1 MIANGFA
8 SIDLQTQQLLG
19 SSMTANFQAEVFQN
33 SYLPAGSSEVH
44 AIMTVTTLGAAVG
57 APPASSG
64 ERLFGIICDT
74 SGSMD
79 GAKIQAAKKAIIQ
92 LVEMLPADVSF
103 FIVAGSSKARVII
116 PVTQA
121 TAANKDRAIMSVRSD
136 IIANGGTRISTW
148 LNAAYEQFQTKPN
161 AIRQALLLTDGQND
175 ISDAKDLDNSLQ
187 DCEGI
192 FQCDCRGVGTDW
204 QVKQLQAIGDRL
216 LGTTDIIAAP
226 EQIASDFQTILG
238 KALGKNVADVKLR
251 LWSPQGA
258 NILYCKQVSPN
269 ILDLTAQRLNPQTLD
284 YPTGAWAAQE
294 SRDYH
299 FCIQVTPGNIGDE
312 MLAGRASLIATTGGV
327 ETKIAEGK
335 ILASWTE
342 DEAKS
347 TRIDRTVAHYTGQAE
362 LAQSIQEGLAAR
374 NAGNMEVA
382 TIKLE
387 RAVQLAQASGNEA
400 TTKLL
405 KSVVDIDEAGTVRL
419 KRSVEKLDEMA
430 LETRSTVTTRIPKL

>member
-1 MIANGFA
+1 
-8 SIDLQTQQLLG
+8 
-19 SSMTANFQAEVFQN
+19 MTANFKAEVFQN
-33 SYLPAGSSEVH
+33 AYLPAGSTEVH
-44 AIMTVTTLGAAVG
+44 AIMTVTSLEAATSET
-57 APPASSG
+57 PKASSDSSAG
-64 ERLFGIICDT
+64 TKGDRLFGIICDT

-92 LVEMLPADVSF
+92 LIEMLPEDVHF
-103 FIVAGSSKARVII
+103 FVIAGSSRAKSIVSVMRADAINKE
-116 PVTQA
+116 
-121 TAANKDRAIMSVRSD
+121 AAIQLIRSE
-136 IIANGGTRISTW
+136 ITANGGTRISTW
-148 LNAAYEQFQTKPN
+148 LEAAYQQFQIMPN

-175 ISDAKDLDNSLQ
+175 FSDAEDLETKLQ
-187 DCEGI
+187 ACEGV

-204 QVKQLQAIGDRL
+204 QVKQLQAIGNRL

-226 EQIASDFQTILG
+226 DQITSDFQAILG
-238 KALGKNVADVKLR
+238 KALGKNVANIKLR

-258 NILYCKQVSPN
+258 DILYCKQVSPS
-269 ILDLTAQRLNPQTLD
+269 IADLTSQRLNPQTLD

-299 FCIQVTPGNIGDE
+299 FCIQVKPGNVGDE
-312 MLAGRASLIATTGGV
+312 MLAGRASLIATEAGA

-335 ILASWTE
+335 ILATWTE

-374 NAGNMEVA
+374 NAGNIEVA
-382 TIKLE
+382 TVKLE
-387 RAVQLAQASGNEA
+387 KAVRLAAASGNEA

-405 KSVVDIDEAGTVRL
+405 KSVVDIDDAGTVRL
-419 KRSVEKLDEMA
+419 KRTVEKLDEMA

>member
-1 MIANGFA
+1 
-8 SIDLQTQQLLG
+8 
-19 SSMTANFQAEVFQN
+19 MTANFQAEVFQN
-33 SYLPAGSSEVH
+33 AYLPAGSTEVH
-44 AIMTVTTLGAAVG
+44 AIMTVTTLGTAISET
-57 APPASSG
+57 PQASG
-64 ERLFGIICDT
+64 DRLFGIICDT

-79 GAKIQAAKKAIIQ
+79 GAKIQSAKKAIIQ
-92 LVEMLPADVSF
+92 LIEMLPEDVHF
-103 FIVAGSSKARVII
+103 FVIAGSGRAKPIVSVMRADAINKE
-116 PVTQA
+116 
-121 TAANKDRAIMSVRSD
+121 AAIKLIRSE
-136 IIANGGTRISTW
+136 ITANGGTRISTW
-148 LNAAYEQFQTKPN
+148 LDAAYQQFQIMPN

-175 ISDAKDLDNSLQ
+175 FGDAEDLEIKLQ
-187 DCEGI
+187 ACEGV

-204 QVKQLQAIGDRL
+204 QVKQLQTIGNRL

-226 EQIASDFQTILG
+226 DQITNDFQAILG

-258 NILYCKQVSPN
+258 DILYCKQVSPS
-269 ILDLTAQRLNPQTLD
+269 IADLTAQRLNPQTLD

-299 FCIQVTPGNIGDE
+299 FCIKVNPGNIGDE
-312 MLAGRASLIATTGGV
+312 MLAGRASLIATEAGV

-335 ILASWTE
+335 ILATWTE

-374 NAGNMEVA
+374 SAGNMEVA
-382 TIKLE
+382 TVKLE
-387 RAVQLAQASGNEA
+387 KAVRLAAASGNEA

-405 KSVVDIDEAGTVRL
+405 KSVVDIDDAGTVRL

>member
-1 MIANGFA
+1 
-8 SIDLQTQQLLG
+8 
-19 SSMTANFQAEVFQN
+19 MTANFQAEVFQN
-33 SYLPAGSSEVH
+33 PYLPAGSSEVH
-44 AIMTVTTLGAAVG
+44 AIMTIITSGEVVET
-57 APPASSG
+57 APATGG

-79 GAKIQAAKKAIIQ
+79 GAKIQAAKKAITQ
-92 LVEMLPADVSF
+92 LVEMLPEDVSF
-103 FIVAGSSKARVII
+103 FIIGGASKAKPIV
-116 PVTQA
+116 PVMKA
-121 TAANKDRAIMSVRSD
+121 TPINKDMAIKLVRSD
-136 IIANGGTRISTW
+136 IIANGGTKISTW
-148 LNAAYEQFQTKPN
+148 LNAAHQQFQTMPN

-175 ISDAKDLDNSLQ
+175 RSDAEDLDDSLQ
-187 DCEGI
+187 KCTGI

-204 QVKQLQAIGDRL
+204 QVKQLQTIASRL
-216 LGTTDIIAAP
+216 LGSTDIIAAP

-258 NILYCKQVSPN
+258 NILYCKQVSPA
-269 ILDLTAQRLNPQTLD
+269 IVDLTAQRLNPQTLD

-299 FCIQVTPGNIGDE
+299 FCIQVAPGNIGDE
-312 MLAGRASLIATTGGV
+312 ILAGRASLITTTDGI
-327 ETKIAEGK
+327 ETKIAEGR
-335 ILASWTE
+335 ILATWTE

-362 LAQSIQEGLAAR
+362 LAQSIQEGLTAR
-374 NAGNMEVA
+374 NAGDIEVA
-382 TIKLE
+382 TIKLG
-387 RAVQLAQASGNEA
+387 RAVQLAQSSGNEA

-419 KRSVEKLDEMA
+419 KRSIEKLDEMA

>member
-1 MIANGFA
+1 
-8 SIDLQTQQLLG
+8 
-19 SSMTANFQAEVFQN
+19 MTANFQAEVFQN
-33 SYLPAGSSEVH
+33 AYLPAGSTEVH
-44 AIMTVTTLGAAVG
+44 AIMTVTTLGTAISEI
-57 APPASSG
+57 PKASSD
-64 ERLFGIICDT
+64 RLFGIICDT

-79 GAKIQAAKKAIIQ
+79 GAKIQSAKQAIIQ
-92 LVEMLPADVSF
+92 LIEMLPEDVHF
-103 FIVAGSSKARVII
+103 FVTAGANKAKPIVAVI
-116 PVTQA
+116 QA
-121 TAANKDRAIMSVRSD
+121 NAVNKEAAIRLVRSE
-136 IIANGGTRISTW
+136 ITANGGTRISTW
-148 LNAAYEQFQTKPN
+148 LEAAYQQFQLMPN

-175 ISDAKDLDNSLQ
+175 FGDAEDLETRLKA
-187 DCEGI
+187 CEGV

-204 QVKQLQAIGDRL
+204 QVKQLQTIGSRL

-226 EQIASDFQTILG
+226 EQITSDFQSILG

-258 NILYCKQVSPN
+258 DILYCKQVSPSIMN
-269 ILDLTAQRLNPQTLD
+269 LTSQRLNPQTLD

-299 FCIQVTPGNIGDE
+299 FCIKVTPGNIGDE
-312 MLAGRASLIATTGGV
+312 MLAGRASLIAAEAGV

-335 ILASWTE
+335 ILATWTE

-374 NAGNMEVA
+374 NAGNIEVA
-382 TIKLE
+382 TVKLE
-387 RAVQLAQASGNEA
+387 KAVRLAAESGNEA

-405 KSVVDIDEAGTVRL
+405 KSVVDIDDAGTVRL

-430 LETRSTVTTRIPKL
+430 LETRSTITTRIPKL

>member
-1 MIANGFA
+1 
-8 SIDLQTQQLLG
+8 
-19 SSMTANFQAEVFQN
+19 MTANFQAEVFQN
-33 SYLPAGSSEVH
+33 AYLPAGSTEVH
-44 AIMTVTTLGAAVG
+44 AIMTVTTLGTAISES
-57 APPASSG
+57 PQASSD
-64 ERLFGIICDT
+64 RLFGIICDT

-79 GAKIQAAKKAIIQ
+79 GAKIQSAKKAIIQ
-92 LVEMLPADVSF
+92 LIEMLPEDVHF
-103 FIVAGSSKARVII
+103 FVIAGSGRAKPIVSVMRADAINKE
-116 PVTQA
+116 
-121 TAANKDRAIMSVRSD
+121 AAIKLIRSE
-136 IIANGGTRISTW
+136 ITANGGTRISTW
-148 LNAAYEQFQTKPN
+148 LEAAYQQFQIMPN

-175 ISDAKDLDNSLQ
+175 FGDAEDLETKLQ
-187 DCEGI
+187 ACEGV

-204 QVKQLQAIGDRL
+204 QVKQLQTIGNRL

-226 EQIASDFQTILG
+226 DQITSDFQSILG

-258 NILYCKQVSPN
+258 DILYCKQVSPS
-269 ILDLTAQRLNPQTLD
+269 IADLTGQRLNPQTLD

-299 FCIQVTPGNIGDE
+299 FCIKVNPGNVGDE
-312 MLAGRASLIATTGGV
+312 MLAGRASLIATEAGV

-335 ILASWTE
+335 ILATWTE

-374 NAGNMEVA
+374 SAGNIEVA

-387 RAVQLAQASGNEA
+387 KAVRLAAASGNEA

-405 KSVVDIDEAGTVRL
+405 KSVVDIDDAGTVRL
-419 KRSVEKLDEMA
+419 KRNVEKLDEMA

>member
-1 MIANGFA
+1 
-8 SIDLQTQQLLG
+8 
-19 SSMTANFQAEVFQN
+19 MTANFQAEVFQN
-33 SYLPAGSSEVH
+33 AYLPAGSTEVH
-44 AIMTVTTLGAAVG
+44 AIMTVTTLGTAISEI
-57 APPASSG
+57 PKASSD
-64 ERLFGIICDT
+64 RLFGIICDT

-79 GAKIQAAKKAIIQ
+79 GAKIQSAKQAIIQ
-92 LVEMLPADVSF
+92 LIEMLPEDVHF
-103 FIVAGSSKARVII
+103 FVTAGANKAKPIVAVI
-116 PVTQA
+116 QA
-121 TAANKDRAIMSVRSD
+121 NAVNKEAAIRLVRSE
-136 IIANGGTRISTW
+136 ITANGGTRISTW
-148 LNAAYEQFQTKPN
+148 LEAAYQQFQLMPN

-175 ISDAKDLDNSLQ
+175 LGDAEDLETRLKA
-187 DCEGI
+187 CEGV

-204 QVKQLQAIGDRL
+204 QVKQLQTIGSRL

-226 EQIASDFQTILG
+226 EQITSDFQSILG

-258 NILYCKQVSPN
+258 DILYCKQVSPSIMN
-269 ILDLTAQRLNPQTLD
+269 LTSQRLNPQTLD

-299 FCIQVTPGNIGDE
+299 FCIKVTPGNIGDE
-312 MLAGRASLIATTGGV
+312 MLAGRASLIAAEAGV

-335 ILASWTE
+335 ILATWTE

-374 NAGNMEVA
+374 NAGNIEVA
-382 TIKLE
+382 TVKLE
-387 RAVQLAQASGNEA
+387 KAVRLAAESGNEA

-405 KSVVDIDEAGTVRL
+405 KSVVDIDDAGTVRL

-430 LETRSTVTTRIPKL
+430 LETRSTITTRIPKL

>member
-1 MIANGFA
+1 
-8 SIDLQTQQLLG
+8 
-19 SSMTANFQAEVFQN
+19 MTANFQAEVFQN
-33 SYLPAGSSEVH
+33 AYLPAGNTEVH
-44 AIMTVTTLGAAVG
+44 AIMTISTLGTAIGAAPS
-57 APPASSG
+57 APG
-64 ERLFGIICDT
+64 DRLFGIICDT

-79 GAKIQAAKKAIIQ
+79 GAKIQSAKKAIIQ
-92 LVEMLPADVSF
+92 LIEMLPEDVNF
-103 FIVAGSSKARVII
+103 FIIGGASRAKPIVAVMRAHAINKA
-116 PVTQA
+116 
-121 TAANKDRAIMSVRSD
+121 AAIRLVRSEFT
-136 IIANGGTRISTW
+136 ANGGTRISTW
-148 LNAAYEQFQTKPN
+148 LEAAYQQFETMPK

-175 ISDAKDLDNSLQ
+175 LNDAQDLAAILQ
-187 DCEGI
+187 KCAGV

-204 QVKQLQAIGDRL
+204 QVKQLQSIGSRL
-216 LGTTDIIAAP
+216 LGSTDIIAAP
-226 EQIASDFQTILG
+226 DQITSDFQAILG
-238 KALGKNVADVKLR
+238 KALDKNVADVKLR

-258 NILYCKQVSPN
+258 DILYCKQVSPS
-269 ILDLTAQRLNPQTLD
+269 IVDMAAQRLNTQTLD

-299 FCIQVTPGNIGDE
+299 FCIKVTPGQIGDE
-312 MLAGRASLIATTGGV
+312 MLAGRASLIATEAGV

-335 ILASWTE
+335 ILASWTA

-374 NAGNMEVA
+374 NAGNLEVA
-382 TIKLE
+382 TMKLE
-387 RAVQLAQASGNEA
+387 KAVRLAAASGNEA

-405 KSVVDIDEAGTVRL
+405 KSVVDIDDAGTVRL

>member
-1 MIANGFA
+1 
-8 SIDLQTQQLLG
+8 
-19 SSMTANFQAEVFQN
+19 MTANFQAEVFQN
-33 SYLPAGSSEVH
+33 AYLPAGSTEVH
-44 AIMTVTTLGAAVG
+44 AIMTVTTLGTAISES
-57 APPASSG
+57 PQASSD
-64 ERLFGIICDT
+64 RLFGIICDT

-79 GAKIQAAKKAIIQ
+79 GAKIQSAKKAIIQ
-92 LVEMLPADVSF
+92 LIEMLPEDVHF
-103 FIVAGSSKARVII
+103 FVIAGSGRAKPIVSVMRADAINKE
-116 PVTQA
+116 
-121 TAANKDRAIMSVRSD
+121 AAIKLIRSE
-136 IIANGGTRISTW
+136 ITANGGTRISTW
-148 LNAAYEQFQTKPN
+148 LEAAYQQFQIMPN

-175 ISDAKDLDNSLQ
+175 FGDAEDLETKLQ
-187 DCEGI
+187 ACEGV

-204 QVKQLQAIGDRL
+204 QVKQLQTIGNRL

-226 EQIASDFQTILG
+226 DQITSDFQSILG

-258 NILYCKQVSPN
+258 DILYCKQVSPS
-269 ILDLTAQRLNPQTLD
+269 IADLTGQRLNPQTLD

-299 FCIQVTPGNIGDE
+299 FCIKVNPGNVGDE
-312 MLAGRASLIATTGGV
+312 MLAGRASLIATEAGV

-335 ILASWTE
+335 ILATWTE

-374 NAGNMEVA
+374 SAGNIEVA

-387 RAVQLAQASGNEA
+387 KAVRLATASGNEA

-405 KSVVDIDEAGTVRL
+405 KSVVDIDDAGTVRL
-419 KRSVEKLDEMA
+419 KRNVEKLDEMA

>member
-1 MIANGFA
+1 
-8 SIDLQTQQLLG
+8 
-19 SSMTANFQAEVFQN
+19 MTANFQAEVFQN
-33 SYLPAGSSEVH
+33 AYLPAGSTEVH
-44 AIMTVTTLGAAVG
+44 AIMTVTTLGTAISETLK
-57 APPASSG
+57 ASSD
-64 ERLFGIICDT
+64 RLFGIVCDT

-79 GAKIQAAKKAIIQ
+79 GAKIQSAKKAIIQ
-92 LVEMLPADVSF
+92 LIEMLPEDVHF
-103 FIVAGSSKARVII
+103 FVIAGSGKAKPIVSVMRADAINKE
-116 PVTQA
+116 
-121 TAANKDRAIMSVRSD
+121 AAIKLIRSE
-136 IIANGGTRISTW
+136 ITANGGTRISTW
-148 LNAAYEQFQTKPN
+148 LEAAYQQFQIMPN
-161 AIRQALLLTDGQND
+161 AIRQAMLLTDGQND
-175 ISDAKDLDNSLQ
+175 FGDAEDLEIKLQ
-187 DCEGI
+187 ACEGV

-204 QVKQLQAIGDRL
+204 NVKQLQTIGNRL

-226 EQIASDFQTILG
+226 DQITSDFQAILG

-258 NILYCKQVSPN
+258 DILYCKQVSPS
-269 ILDLTAQRLNPQTLD
+269 ITDLTAQRLNPQTLD

-299 FCIQVTPGNIGDE
+299 FCIKVNPGNVGDE
-312 MLAGRASLIATTGGV
+312 MLAGRASLIATEAGV

-335 ILASWTE
+335 ILATWTE

-374 NAGNMEVA
+374 SAGNMEVA

-387 RAVQLAQASGNEA
+387 KAVRLAAASGNEA

-405 KSVVDIDEAGTVRL
+405 KSVVDIDDAGTVRL

>member
-1 MIANGFA
+1 
-8 SIDLQTQQLLG
+8 
-19 SSMTANFQAEVFQN
+19 MTANFQAEVFQN
-33 SYLPAGSSEVH
+33 AYLPAGSTEVH
-44 AIMTVTTLGAAVG
+44 AIMTVTTLGTAISETLK
-57 APPASSG
+57 ASG
-64 ERLFGIICDT
+64 DRLFGIICDT

-79 GAKIQAAKKAIIQ
+79 GAKIQSAKKAIIQ
-92 LVEMLPADVSF
+92 LIEMLPEDVHF
-103 FIVAGSSKARVII
+103 FVIAGSSRAKPIVSVMRADAINKE
-116 PVTQA
+116 
-121 TAANKDRAIMSVRSD
+121 AAIKLIRSE
-136 IIANGGTRISTW
+136 ITANGGTRISTW
-148 LNAAYEQFQTKPN
+148 LEAAYQQFQIMPN

-175 ISDAKDLDNSLQ
+175 FGDAEDLEIKLQ
-187 DCEGI
+187 ACEGV

-204 QVKQLQAIGDRL
+204 QVKQLQTIGNRL

-226 EQIASDFQTILG
+226 DQITNDFQAILG

-258 NILYCKQVSPN
+258 DILYCKQVSPS
-269 ILDLTAQRLNPQTLD
+269 IADLTAQRLNPQTLD

-299 FCIQVTPGNIGDE
+299 FCIKVNPGNVGDE
-312 MLAGRASLIATTGGV
+312 MLAGRASLIATEAGV

-335 ILASWTE
+335 ILATWTE

-374 NAGNMEVA
+374 SAGNMEVA
-382 TIKLE
+382 TVKLE
-387 RAVQLAQASGNEA
+387 KAVQLAAASGNEA

-405 KSVVDIDEAGTVRL
+405 KSVVDIDDAGTVRL

>member
-1 MIANGFA
+1 
-8 SIDLQTQQLLG
+8 
-19 SSMTANFQAEVFQN
+19 MTANFQAEVFQN
-33 SYLPAGSSEVH
+33 SYLPAGSAEVH
-44 AIMTVTTLGAAVG
+44 AIMTVSTLGEAGGAVNATNAASNGSG
-57 APPASSG
+57 A
-64 ERLFGIICDT
+64 RLFGIICDT

-92 LVEMLPADVSF
+92 LIEMLPADVNF
-103 FIVAGSSKARVII
+103 FIIRGASNAKPIV
-116 PVTQA
+116 PVMIA
-121 TAANKDRAIMSVRSD
+121 TPENKEMAIRLVRLD
-136 IIANGGTRISTW
+136 VVANGGTKISTW
-148 LNAAYEQFQTKPN
+148 LNAAYEQFQTMPT

-175 ISDAKDLDNSLQ
+175 ISDINDLQNSLQ
-187 DCEGI
+187 RCEGV

-204 QVKQLQAIGDRL
+204 QVKQLQSIADRL

-226 EQIASDFQTILG
+226 EQITSDFQMILG
-238 KALGKNVADVKLR
+238 KALGKKVADVKLR

-258 NILYCKQVSPN
+258 NILYCKQVSPT
-269 ILDLTAQRLNPQTLD
+269 IMDLTAQRVNPQTLD

-312 MLAGRASLIATTGGV
+312 MLAGRASLVATNAGV

-335 ILASWTE
+335 ILATWT
-342 DEAKS
+342 DDDAKS

-374 NAGNMEVA
+374 SAGNLEVA
-382 TIKLE
+382 TVKLE
-387 RAVQLAQASGNEA
+387 RAVQLARESGNEA

-419 KRSVEKLDEMA
+419 KRSIEKLDEMA

>member
-1 MIANGFA
+1 
-8 SIDLQTQQLLG
+8 
-19 SSMTANFQAEVFQN
+19 MTANFQAEVFQN

-44 AIMTVTTLGAAVG
+44 AIMTVSTLGAAVG
-57 APPASSG
+57 AAPASSG

-103 FIVAGSSKARVII
+103 FIVGGASKAQVIV

-121 TAANKDRAIMSVRSD
+121 TAANKDRAMMLVRSE
-136 IIANGGTRISTW
+136 IRANGGTRISTW
-148 LNAAYEQFQTKPN
+148 LDAAYEQFQTRPN

-175 ISDAKDLDNSLQ
+175 LSDMKDLDNSLQ
-187 DCEGI
+187 NCKGI

-204 QVKQLQAIGDRL
+204 QVKQLQAIADRL

-226 EQIASDFQTILG
+226 DQIASDFQTILG

-258 NILYCKQVSPN
+258 NILYCKQVSPGL
-269 ILDLTAQRLNPQTLD
+269 LDLTAQRLNPQTLD

-405 KSVVDIDEAGTVRL
+405 RSVVDIDEAGTVRL

>member
-1 MIANGFA
+1 
-8 SIDLQTQQLLG
+8 
-19 SSMTANFQAEVFQN
+19 MTANFQAEVFQN
-33 SYLPAGSSEVH
+33 SYLPAGSTEVH
-44 AIMTVTTLGAAVG
+44 AIMTVSTLGGAAVV
-57 APPASSG
+57 SSESNVGG
-64 ERLFGIICDT
+64 EQLFGIICDT

-79 GAKIQAAKKAIIQ
+79 GDKIQAAKKAIIQ
-92 LVEMLPADVSF
+92 LIEMLPEDVSF
-103 FIVAGSSKARVII
+103 FVIGGSSLAKTIV
-116 PVTQA
+116 PVLLA
-121 TAANKDRAIMSVRSD
+121 TPAHKEMAIKLVRSS
-136 IIANGGTRISTW
+136 ISANGGTRISCW
-148 LNAAYEQFQTKPN
+148 LDAALAQFQTMPT

-175 ISDAKDLDNSLQ
+175 LNDAEDLESSLR
-187 DCEGI
+187 DCAGI

-204 QVKQLQAIGDRL
+204 QVRQLQAIGSRL

-226 EQIASDFQTILG
+226 EQIAKDFQTILG

-258 NILYCKQVSPN
+258 NILYCKQVSPT
-269 ILDLTAQRLNPQTLD
+269 IMDLTSQRLNPQTLD

-299 FCIQVTPGNIGDE
+299 FCIQVAPGNIGDE
-312 MLAGRASLIATTGGV
+312 MLAGRASLITTSGGV

-382 TIKLE
+382 TVKLE

-405 KSVVDIDEAGTVRL
+405 RSVVDIDEAGTVRI

>member
-1 MIANGFA
+1 
-8 SIDLQTQQLLG
+8 
-19 SSMTANFQAEVFQN
+19 MTANFQAEVFQN
-33 SYLPAGSSEVH
+33 AYLPAGSTEVH
-44 AIMTVTTLGAAVG
+44 AIMTVTTLGTAISESPEV
-57 APPASSG
+57 SSD
-64 ERLFGIICDT
+64 RLFGIICDT

-79 GAKIQAAKKAIIQ
+79 GAKIQSAKKAIIQ
-92 LVEMLPADVSF
+92 LIEMLPEDVHF
-103 FIVAGSSKARVII
+103 FVIAGSGRAKPIVSVMRADAINKE
-116 PVTQA
+116 
-121 TAANKDRAIMSVRSD
+121 AAIKLIRSE
-136 IIANGGTRISTW
+136 ITANGGTRISTW
-148 LNAAYEQFQTKPN
+148 LEAAYQQFQIMPN

-175 ISDAKDLDNSLQ
+175 FGDAEDLEAKLQ
-187 DCEGI
+187 ACEGV

-204 QVKQLQAIGDRL
+204 QVKQLQTIGNRL

-226 EQIASDFQTILG
+226 DQITNDFQAILG

-258 NILYCKQVSPN
+258 DILYCKQVSPS
-269 ILDLTAQRLNPQTLD
+269 IADLTAQRLNPQTLD

-299 FCIQVTPGNIGDE
+299 FCIKVNPGNIGDE
-312 MLAGRASLIATTGGV
+312 MLAGRASLIATEAGV

-335 ILASWTE
+335 ILATWTE

-374 NAGNMEVA
+374 SAGNMEVA
-382 TIKLE
+382 TVKLE
-387 RAVQLAQASGNEA
+387 KAVRLAAASGNEA

-405 KSVVDIDEAGTVRL
+405 KSVVDIDDAGTVRL